1 MVRIQ
6 PMREVKVAR
15 SIRRWE
21 ILKECLLGAAVI
33 AGLFVSVAGTA
44 TAGELATAVVQS
56 AGAGDS
62 ASFDGVVEAVRQT
75 VVSAQ
80 VPGAVVAIDVKAG
93 DVVRAGQVLVRID
106 ARAAEQT
113 VAASDAQ
120 VQSARATL
128 EVATK
133 EFDRQKQLFEKNYT
147 SQAALERAEAQFKA
161 TQAQVSAQLAQAG
174 AARAQSGFFV
184 VKAPY
189 SGVVSEVPIALG
201 DMAMPGRALLTIYD
215 PAALRVTA
223 AVPQTDIARLAS
235 GKPIKIEL
243 PGLPANRQWV
253 APARVS
259 LLPTADPGTHTA
271 QIRLDLPSAAEQVTP
286 GTFARVWLPLQ
297 GATTARLYV
306 PAKAVV
312 RRAEMTGVYVLDP
325 NGRPV
330 LRQVRLGRA
339 VDDTVEILSG
349 VTAGERVAVD
359 PQAAARER

>member
-1 MVRIQ
+1 M
-6 PMREVKVAR
+6 
-15 SIRRWE
+15 
-21 ILKECLLGAAVI
+21 LKRYLLGALMI
-33 AGLFVSVAGTA
+33 AGLVGLAVGIA

-56 AGAGDS
+56 PRGGDT

-80 VPGAVVAIDVKAG
+80 VAGAVVTIEVKAG
-93 DVVRAGQVLVRID
+93 DVVKAGQVLARID
-106 ARAAEQT
+106 ARAAEQN

-133 EFDRQKQLFEKNYT
+133 EFDRQKLLFEKNYT

-161 TQAQVSAQLAQAG
+161 TQAQVAAQLAQAG
-174 AARAQSGFFV
+174 VARAQSGFFV

-189 SGVVSEVPIALG
+189 GGVVAEVPVMQG
-201 DMAMPGRALLTIYD
+201 DMAMPGRALLTLYD

-223 AVPQTDIARLAS
+223 AVAQTDIARIVP
-235 GKPIKIEL
+235 GKPIRIQF
-243 PGLPANRQWV
+243 PGLPADREWV
-253 APARVS
+253 TPVS
-259 LLPTADPGTHTA
+259 MTLLPTADPGTHTA
-271 QIRLDLPSAAEQVTP
+271 QIRLDLPATAQSLTP
-286 GTFARVWLPLQ
+286 GTFARVWLPVQ
-297 GATTARLYV
+297 GAATPRLYV
-306 PAKAVV
+306 PAAAVV

-325 NGRPV
+325 TGHPV

-339 VDDTVEILSG
+339 VGDTVEILSG

-359 PQAAARER
+359 PQAAARQP

>member
-1 MVRIQ
+1 M
-6 PMREVKVAR
+6 
-15 SIRRWE
+15 
-21 ILKECLLGAAVI
+21 LKECLLGAAVV
-33 AGLFVSVAGTA
+33 AGLLGPAAGA
-44 TAGELATAVVQS
+44 AAAGELATAVVQS
-56 AGAGDS
+56 AGTGAS

-80 VPGAVVAIDVKAG
+80 VPGAVVAVEVKVGDVVKAG
-93 DVVRAGQVLVRID
+93 QLLARID
-106 ARAAEQT
+106 ARAAEQN

-189 SGVVSEVPIALG
+189 GGVVSEVPITLG

-223 AVPQTDIARLAS
+223 AVPQTDIARIAS
-235 GKPIKIEL
+235 GKPTKIQF
-243 PGLPANRQWV
+243 PGLPGDRQWV
-253 APARVS
+253 TPAHVTV
-259 LLPTADPGTHTA
+259 LPTADPGTHTA
-271 QIRLDLPSAAEQVTP
+271 QIRLDLPATAGNLTP
-286 GTFARVWLPLQ
+286 GTFARVWLPMQ
-297 GATTARLYV
+297 GAATPRLYV
-306 PAKAVV
+306 PAGAVV
-312 RRAEMTGVYVLDP
+312 RRAEMTGVYVLDS
-325 NGRPV
+325 NGHPI

-349 VTAGERVAVD
+349 VTAGERVALD
-359 PQAAARER
+359 PQVAARER